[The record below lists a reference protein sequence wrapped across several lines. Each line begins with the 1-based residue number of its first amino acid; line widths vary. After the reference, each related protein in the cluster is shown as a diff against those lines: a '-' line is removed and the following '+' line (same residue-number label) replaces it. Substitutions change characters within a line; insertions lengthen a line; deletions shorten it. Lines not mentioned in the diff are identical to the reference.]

1 MESISWWAKGLVFEN
16 CNCQLVC
23 PGHIH
28 FDQQCTHERCKGYWA
43 IVFEDGEVGATR
55 LAGSRVVIAYDTP
68 QRMITGGWTQV
79 MIVDEEATEP
89 QRNAIE
95 NIFTGKIG
103 GPWEILARFVER
115 RLPTRFLPIE
125 ITSEPMRKKVTIP
138 GLLQSVVQTI
148 RGSDR
153 SEPVRFENIFNQIHN
168 PSQVLAR
175 GESRYDDGTIRFD
188 MAKTHGL
195 WSEFSW
201 RREPD
206 YS

>member
-1 MESISWWAKGLVFEN
+1 M
-16 CNCQLVC
+16 
-23 PGHIH
+23 
-28 FDQQCTHERCKGYWA
+28 
-43 IVFEDGEVGATR
+43 FEDGEVGATR

-89 QRNAIE
+89 QRDAIE

-125 ITSEPMRKKVTIP
+125 INLGAYAQESHDPRSSSIGRPDDPRKRP
-138 GLLQSVVQTI
+138 ERASPFREHLQPDPQ
-148 RGSDR
+148 
-153 SEPVRFENIFNQIHN
+153 

-201 RREPD
+201 RREPA

>member
-1 MESISWWAKGLVFEN
+1 MESNGWWAKGLVFEN

-28 FDQQCTHERCKGYWA
+28 FDQECTHERCKGYWA
-43 IVFEDGEVGATR
+43 IVFEDGEVAATR

-68 QRMITGGWTQV
+68 RRMIAGGWTQV
-79 MIVDEEATEP
+79 TIVDAQASEP
-89 QRNAIE
+89 QRDAIE
-95 NIFTGKIG
+95 NIFTRKIG

-125 ITSEPMRKKVTIP
+125 ITSEPMRIP

-148 RGSDR
+148 RGRDR

-168 PSQVLAR
+168 PSQVL
-175 GESRYDDGTIRFD
+175 EVPI
-188 MAKTHGL
+188 
-195 WSEFSW
+195 
-201 RREPD
+201 
-206 YS
+206 

>member
-1 MESISWWAKGLVFEN
+1 M
-16 CNCQLVC
+16 
-23 PGHIH
+23 
-28 FDQQCTHERCKGYWA
+28 
-43 IVFEDGEVGATR
+43 FEDGEIGATR

-89 QRNAIE
+89 QRDAIE

-201 RREPD
+201 RREPA

>member
-1 MESISWWAKGLVFEN
+1 M
-16 CNCQLVC
+16 
-23 PGHIH
+23 
-28 FDQQCTHERCKGYWA
+28 
-43 IVFEDGEVGATR
+43 FEDGEIGATR

-89 QRNAIE
+89 QRDAIE

-103 GPWEILARFVER
+103 GPWEILACFVER

-201 RREPD
+201 RREPA

>member
-1 MESISWWAKGLVFEN
+1 
-16 CNCQLVC
+16 
-23 PGHIH
+23 
-28 FDQQCTHERCKGYWA
+28 
-43 IVFEDGEVGATR
+43 
-55 LAGSRVVIAYDTP
+55 
-68 QRMITGGWTQV
+68 
-79 MIVDEEATEP
+79 
-89 QRNAIE
+89 
-95 NIFTGKIG
+95 
-103 GPWEILARFVER
+103 
-115 RLPTRFLPIE
+115 
-125 ITSEPMRKKVTIP
+125 MRKKVTIP

-201 RREPD
+201 RREPA